1 MERALPDWLR
11 TLGLFVVCVLA
22 GLLAAWLGVPLAWMV
37 APMLVSAAASLA
49 GHGVGLSRH
58 WRAAGQVI
66 VASAVGV
73 HFTPQAL
80 LQALSHLHYIVLSAL
95 ATVVGGVLVGRLLA
109 RLSRAH
115 AATALY
121 ATVPGGPAEM
131 SQLASSHGGN
141 AGLVA
146 AAQMLRIALIVLV
159 IPLLLWLL
167 GADVAGGAQAGNG
180 PVRPLLLAAV
190 LAAGALCALGCRR
203 LGLVAAFFLAPLAVS
218 ALLSGLGMVELRFPF
233 PLTAAG
239 QVLIGATLGLAF
251 NRAMFAEAPG
261 FIGLSVLM
269 TLLMIGLCGLQ
280 GWLISVLS
288 GLPLATL
295 LLATAP
301 GSVTEMSI
309 TAEVLGLGVATVAAF
324 HIVRIFIIL
333 PLAAVLF
340 RTLPRASDE
349 DAG

>member
-1 MERALPDWLR
+1 LPEWLR
-11 TLGLFVVCVLA
+11 VAGLFAVCVLA
-22 GLLAAWLGVPLAWMV
+22 GLLAAWGGVPLAWMV
-37 APMLVSAAASLA
+37 APMLVSAAVSL
-49 GHGVGLSRH
+49 GGWRVRLGRH

-66 VASAVGV
+66 VASAVGA

-80 LQALSHLHYIVLSAL
+80 VEAWTTLHYIVFSAL
-95 ATVVGGVLVGRLLA
+95 ATVLGGVLVGRLLA
-109 RLSRAH
+109 RVSRAH

-121 ATVPGGPAEM
+121 AVVPGGPAEM
-131 SQLASSHGGN
+131 SQLASSHGGS
-141 AGLVA
+141 AALVA
-146 AAQMLRIALIVLV
+146 AAQTLRIALIVLV

-167 GADVAGGAQAGNG
+167 GTDVTAATRAEAG
-180 PVRPLLLAAV
+180 PLRPLLLAAV

-203 LGLVAAFFLAPLAVS
+203 LGLVAAFFLAPLGVS
-218 ALLSGLGMVELRFPF
+218 ALLSGFGVVELRFPF
-233 PLTAAG
+233 QLTAAG
-239 QVLIGATLGLAF
+239 QILIGTTLGLAF

-261 FIGLSVLM
+261 FVALSTLM
-269 TLLMIGLCGLQ
+269 TLLMIGLGALQ
-280 GWLISVLS
+280 AWLISALS

-333 PLAAVLF
+333 PLAAALC
-340 RTLPRASDE
+340 RTLPRVADD
-349 DAG
+349 DAV